1 MTKREFKTKASELFS
16 WKEKEELEE
25 KRKKNKG
32 NQKDLNKF
40 VEV

>member
-1 MTKREFKTKASELFS
+1 MTKQGFKQKEERLS

-32 NQKDLNKF
+32 NQKDLKKF
-40 VEV
+40 VEA